1 MVLTEQHLAEI
12 VILDSIEISL
22 VSCYQALKTIWAS
35 GKPMDSTIEL
45 GLLCH
50 FGVLSIQVKF
60 DDEPITT
67 TNNKLLWVNRA
78 DCPCSK
84 SGKIESE
91 HKHLGLDMEAA
102 HITR

>member
-12 VILDSIEISL
+12 VILNSVEISL
-22 VSCYQALKTIWAS
+22 VSCYQALKTIWTS
-35 GKPMDSTIEL
+35 GKSMDSTIEL
-45 GLLCH
+45 GFLCN
-50 FGVLSIQVKF
+50 FGVLSVQVQF
-60 DDEPITT
+60 DDEPITA

-84 SGKIESE
+84 SGKIERE
-91 HKHLGLDMEAA
+91 YKHLGLDMEAA